1 MADNTAGVPIP
12 FFQPDEKIHRRNI
25 ASWAQWA
32 NQGHIA
38 CTGTVTLT
46 PSATT
51 TTVTDDRVSINTCP
65 VLTPATSTA
74 AATIATVWVSTV
86 TSGSFTITHASTAA
100 TDKTFKYAL
109 LG

>member
-32 NQGHIA
+32 NQGHLA
-38 CTGTVTLT
+38 NTGSVTLRA
-46 PSATT
+46 SQTT
-51 TTVTDDRVSINTCP
+51 TTVTDERVSINTVP
-65 VLTPATSTA
+65 VLTPASSTA
-74 AATIATVWVSTV
+74 AATSPTVWVSTV
-86 TSGSFTITHASTAA
+86 TAGSFTITHSSTAA
-100 TDKTFKYAL
+100 VDKTFRYAL